1 MSAITLFDA
10 AQQVRQHLGEI
21 DPDTGELSDAFTQ
34 SLDLFQQKGAACVAY
49 DIDEAATIKAM
60 KEALARAADHLKAR
74 EARHERFR
82 AYMADCMKATGVSK
96 LSSPDGLFTAT
107 LYADRDVSIELD
119 EGAVFPPELCNAPK
133 PPTPSK
139 TLIKAAIERGEP
151 IAGARIVRKDRLTIK

>member
-1 MSAITLFDA
+1 MTAITLFEA

-21 DPDTGELSDAFTQ
+21 DLDSGELSEAFTQ

-60 KEALARAADHLKAR
+60 EEALARAAAHVKAR
-74 EARHERFR
+74 KARHERFR

-107 LYADRDVSIELD
+107 LYADRDVSVEID
-119 EGAVFPPELCNAPK
+119 DGAVFPPELCNEPR
-133 PPTPSK
+133 PPSPSK
-139 TLIKAAIERGEP
+139 SLIKAAIERGEP
-151 IAGARIVRKDRLTIK
+151 IAGARIVRRDRLTVK